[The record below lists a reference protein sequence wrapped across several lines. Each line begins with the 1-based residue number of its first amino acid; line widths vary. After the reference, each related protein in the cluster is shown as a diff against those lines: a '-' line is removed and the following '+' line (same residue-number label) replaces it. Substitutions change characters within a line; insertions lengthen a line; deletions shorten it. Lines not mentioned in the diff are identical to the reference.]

1 MLVYVR
7 RSDVTKDVT
16 STGPIART
24 PPCHVMTVVDELNER
39 YHRKC
44 EEYDTRLSAKPM
56 IIGEILTY
64 LTGKRLSWSVSFRFG
79 NRSWIFIVHGKHHL
93 LQRSGISLTLPPLP
107 DRASGCR
114 SEQAEF
120 GEMARSQ
127 PNLSSATHRR
137 GDRSSG
143 RNIHLR
149 CPL

>member
-7 RSDVTKDVT
+7 RTDVTKDVI

-24 PPCHVMTVVDELNER
+24 PPRHVMTVVDELNER

-44 EEYDTRLSAKPM
+44 EEYDTRLSGKPV
-56 IIGEILTY
+56 ILGEILTY
-64 LTGKRLSWSVSFRFG
+64 LTGKRLSWIVSLRFG
-79 NRSWIFIVHGKHHL
+79 NRSWVFIVHGKHHL
-93 LQRSGISLTLPPLP
+93 LQRSETPLALPPLP
-107 DRASGCR
+107 NRASGCR
-114 SEQAEF
+114 SEQARF

-127 PNLSSATHRR
+127 PNLSSATHRQ